1 MKVFSLGV
9 SRALCASP
17 RCGVRAQRT
26 EVFAIVG
33 KNRDRRRRRSLR
45 RRDRYHEVT
54 DEGSSR
60 AAVPLP
66 SPSSPPSAELP
77 PKGKPSSSLASPV
90 QGEVDCRRQD
100 GRVVVPARHQ
110 PLQPS
115 RLAPLGTL
123 PCTGRARVES
133 ARLPSRPVIPPDAR
147 RNACLQEHF
156 DEAAHES
163 RRGEVSGQGRA
174 PLPVIPRSFCDEES
188 PRKGQA
194 ATNEG
199 IPHTRLRFGSG

>member
-1 MKVFSLGV
+1 MVQDCVGVAWLTERGGMVAYFQQRDGKIGTYSHLLCVSSRKGTSCLCGTFVFIAREPFFVSSRTRNVVEWRDLPASGKGQGMKAFPLGV

-66 SPSSPPSAELP
+66 SPSSPPSAELLP
-77 PKGKPSSSLASPV
+77 GEKPL
-90 QGEVDCRRQD
+90 R
-100 GRVVVPARHQ
+100 
-110 PLQPS
+110 
-115 RLAPLGTL
+115 
-123 PCTGRARVES
+123 
-133 ARLPSRPVIPPDAR
+133 DA
-147 RNACLQEHF
+147 E
-156 DEAAHES
+156 
-163 RRGEVSGQGRA
+163 RGGAGG
-174 PLPVIPRSFCDEES
+174 L
-188 PRKGQA
+188 
-194 ATNEG
+194 
-199 IPHTRLRFGSG
+199 

>member
-1 MKVFSLGV
+1 MPSPSGV
-9 SRALCASP
+9 SRALCAPP
-17 RCGVRAQRT
+17 RCGVRARRT

-33 KNRDRRRRRSLR
+33 KNRDRWRRRSLR
-45 RRDRYHEVT
+45 RRDRCHEVT

-60 AAVPLP
+60 ATVPLP

-90 QGEVDCRRQD
+90 QGEGDCRRQD

-123 PCTGRARVES
+123 PNRAP
-133 ARLPSRPVIPPDAR
+133 AKR
-147 RNACLQEHF
+147 RSIFVGFSQ
-156 DEAAHES
+156 
-163 RRGEVSGQGRA
+163 GGQG
-174 PLPVIPRSFCDEES
+174 VDI
-188 PRKGQA
+188 
-194 ATNEG
+194 
-199 IPHTRLRFGSG
+199 ITRPQFSSAHRQSLS